1 MCTHKV
7 KILLFD
13 IGGVVIDFDFNR
25 AFEAWE
31 SISRLSCAEMKT
43 AFKFDAAYEQHERG
57 EVTAEEYFSHLATTL
72 ELQGDHARIAEG
84 WNAIF
89 VGEIAETRVML
100 QVARGQFPCYA
111 LTNTNA
117 THHAT
122 WSAMFPVVWS
132 SFERVFA
139 SHEMGCRKPEPQ
151 AFEYLAHTLG
161 VPLDS
166 IMFFDDV
173 LENVEAAA
181 RVGIHSVHVHSPA
194 DVRYALQTIGCAP

>member
-1 MCTHKV
+1 MRSS
-7 KILLFD
+7 KIKTLLFD
-13 IGGVVIDFDFNR
+13 VGGVVIDFDFNR
-25 AFEAWE
+25 AFEVWA
-31 SISRLSCAEMKT
+31 SISHLSCAEMKS

-57 EVTAEEYFSHLATTL
+57 EITAEQYFSHLATIL
-72 ELQGDHARIAEG
+72 KLQDGHARIAEG

-89 VGEIAETRVML
+89 VGEISETRLLL
-100 QVARGQFPCYA
+100 QAARGQFPCYA

-122 WSAMFPVVWS
+122 WSAMFPVVWT

-151 AFEYLAHTLG
+151 AFEHIAHALG
-161 VPLDS
+161 VSTDS

-173 LENVEAAA
+173 LENVEAATRQGLHAVHA
-181 RVGIHSVHVHSPA
+181 RSPA
-194 DVRYALQTIGCAP
+194 DVRNALQSIGCAP